1 MQNQLPVVIK
11 LEGNRMIDTSKVTDT
26 EIEDVMLSDYPDFCD
41 AYIAN
46 ATYDGREITEEEL
59 EELNEDRDFIYEAA
73 MESIS

>member
-1 MQNQLPVVIK
+1 M
-11 LEGNRMIDTSKVTDT
+11 DTSKVTDT
-26 EIEDVMLSDYPDFCD
+26 EIEGVVLSDYPDFCD

-73 MESIS
+73 IESIS